1 MSPLRCFGLERL
13 LNSVLNNGERIMNMT
28 HRRNYI
34 LTLAIFLTFAFFLQ
48 GCVVFLTSVATVVK
62 MRSTNHFTTSVLVKK
77 DPVEV
82 YTAML
87 RVVDQKEDVE
97 IVSRDNDAYLIEAK
111 RGELHVTAK
120 ASEFD
125 SGITQLMVT
134 SDAGESDQTDED
146 LALNVVQMI
155 CDELGVKYKIA
166 EE

>member
-1 MSPLRCFGLERL
+1 MGVTMNYNKFNHHKLGLMSFIVL
-13 LNSVLNNGERIMNMT
+13 LTAV
-28 HRRNYI
+28 
-34 LTLAIFLTFAFFLQ
+34 FFLQ

-62 MRSTNHFTTSVLVKK
+62 MRSSNHFTTTVLVKK
-77 DPVEV
+77 DPTEV

-87 RVVDQKEDVE
+87 RVVDQKRDVE
-97 IVSRDNDAYLIEAK
+97 IVSQDNDAYLIEAK

-125 SGITQLMVT
+125 SSITQLMVT

-146 LALNVVQMI
+146 LALNVVQLI
-155 CDELGVKYKIA
+155 CDELGVKYKLA